1 MPDFEKKNLRD
12 KDNAAPRIKPP
23 RNVRVAPR
31 GFAPP
36 GMVGIRPSPQLNNN
50 RLKSGQAPKP
60 PRPPKRFALGKSG
73 DLKKNSSHWLPKLR
87 PKIVALSVDK
97 TLRNTI
103 T

>member
-73 DLKKNSSHWLPKLR
+73 DLKKEFKPL
-87 PKIVALSVDK
+87 VAKSPIKD
-97 TLRNTI
+97 RGI
-103 T
+103 DR